1 MLTLRYSVTKKHA
14 FFLIFFAS
22 LDPVVNFRVRL
33 QDVNCGNNEVI
44 FSQVQQLNKNKCHK
58 RNVTGKQK
66 VQF

>member
-1 MLTLRYSVTKKHA
+1 MR
-14 FFLIFFAS
+14 FFLSFFAS